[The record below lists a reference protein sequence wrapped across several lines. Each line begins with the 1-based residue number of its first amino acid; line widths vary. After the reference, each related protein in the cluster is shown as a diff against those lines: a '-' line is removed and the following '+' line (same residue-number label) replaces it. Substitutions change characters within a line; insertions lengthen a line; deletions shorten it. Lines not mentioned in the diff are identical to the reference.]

1 MVHTLTSEM
10 SIIQR
15 SPALPSSSCLCLLTK
30 HVTRV
35 HAPPSPCLAPPP
47 INTNVATTL
56 PLLPPSP
63 IDPSSPLVSPAFPPQ
78 LPSSHPISTL
88 KTNFSRSRLAG
99 RSSKRSPP
107 STTVKDRVS
116 LSDTRHLAARGASGI
131 EVVGGTS
138 SASGFYSLAFVC
150 SFVFF
155 LVLDLSP
162 PFCFRFAPARVARF
176 VRSIK

>member
-1 MVHTLTSEM
+1 MRHRHHRPSTHQH
-10 SIIQR
+10 QR
-15 SPALPSSSCLCLLTK
+15 RHHAASPPTISNQSVVSPGFPCI
-30 HVTRV
+30 
-35 HAPPSPCLAPPP
+35 PPSCSVVAP
-47 INTNVATTL
+47 NHH
-56 PLLPPSP
+56 
-63 IDPSSPLVSPAFPPQ
+63 PQ
-78 LPSSHPISTL
+78 NQLQSL
-88 KTNFSRSRLAG
+88 KTLAG

-162 PFCFRFAPARVARF
+162 PFCFRFAPGRVARF